1 VARNPFKPTAGA
13 RPPLLVGRDNALDG
27 FREALDDGPGAPGLL
42 TIFTGPRG
50 IGKTVLLTT
59 AEEFAREQGWFVISE
74 TATEGLIP
82 RLASAMTRQLEE
94 LGDGPP
100 GRRVI
105 AVTAGGF
112 GVTTQ
117 LPPTREPLW
126 RETAT
131 ALATMLNGHETGLL
145 ITIDEIHAVKR
156 DELTELAAVVQHLIR
171 EDLPIGLL
179 VAGIPKAVS
188 DLLNEDVSTFLRRAD
203 RIDLKD
209 VPIHDVQAALA
220 VTFADTGIAIT
231 STQLERAAVAT
242 GGYPFLIQL
251 VGYHVWRRAIE
262 GIVTDESLADGID
275 AARRRLG
282 STVLQ
287 ASISDLSHVDRTF
300 LLKMA
305 EDNGPSKLSDIATR
319 LGENT
324 KYAGVYRRRL
334 MDAGVIINAGRGL
347 LDFSVPHLRQYLREH
362 AASGLDSSTLEPSS
376 KPTS

>member
-1 VARNPFKPTAGA
+1 MRNPFKPTAGA
-13 RPPLLVGRDNALDG
+13 RPPLLVGREDALDG
-27 FREALDDGPGAPGLL
+27 FKEAINDGSGSPGLL

-50 IGKTVLLTT
+50 VGKTVLLTA
-59 AEEFAREQGWFVISE
+59 AEEFAQAQGWVVISE
-74 TATEGLIP
+74 TATTGLIP
-82 RLASAMTRQLEE
+82 RLTSSMILRLEE
-94 LGDGPP
+94 LGNGPP
-100 GRRVI
+100 GRRLT

-117 LPPTREPLW
+117 LAPARQRPW
-126 RETAT
+126 RDIAT
-131 ALATMLNGHETGLL
+131 QLVTVLDGHGTGLL
-145 ITIDEIHAVKR
+145 ITIDEIHAVNR
-156 DELTELAAVVQHLIR
+156 EELTELAAVIQHLIR

-203 RIDLKD
+203 RVDLKD
-209 VPIHDVQAALA
+209 VAIRDVEVALA
-220 VTFADTGIAIT
+220 ATFADTDVTIT
-231 STQLERAAVAT
+231 PSQLRYAAEAT

-251 VGYHVWRRAIE
+251 VGYHVWRRAVT
-262 GIVTDESLADGID
+262 GSVTDESLAEGID

-287 ASISDLSHVDRTF
+287 ASLADLSQVDRTF

-305 EDNGPSKLSDIATR
+305 DDDGPSKVADIASR

-334 MDAGVIINAGRGL
+334 IDAGVIVNAGRGL

-362 AASGLDSSTLEPSS
+362 AASGIDSNTL
-376 KPTS
+376 